1 MCRWLLAAVL
11 SSFIQCA
18 FAAPS
23 PACSAPVY
31 HRLDF
36 WLGDWD
42 TYEANGKGPSEA
54 RNRVTSILGGCV
66 ILEHYEGAN
75 GTVGESFTIYD
86 ASRKVWHQTWV
97 TNRGQLLVLEG
108 GFKGNVLTLW
118 GTRTLTDGQR
128 ELIRGVWKSQAGG
141 VRETAYKS
149 KDDGRTWT
157 LDFDVF
163 FKRYRESK
171 KTSSLR

>member
-1 MCRWLLAAVL
+1 MCKGLMAAVL
-11 SSFIQCA
+11 LGFMQCV

-42 TYEANGKGPSEA
+42 TYEANGQGPSEA
-54 RNRVTSILGGCV
+54 RNHVTSILGGCV
-66 ILEHYEGAN
+66 ILERYQGTN
-75 GTVGESFTIYD
+75 GELGESFTIYD

-108 GFKGNVLTLW
+108 RFKGYELTLQ
-118 GTRTLTDGQR
+118 GVETLAGSER
-128 ELIRGVWKSQAGG
+128 ELIRGIWKPQLDG
-141 VRETAYKS
+141 VREMAYIS
-149 KDDGRTWT
+149 KDGGKTWAV
-157 LDFDVF
+157 DFDIL
-163 FKRYRESK
+163 FKPHRGK
-171 KTSSLR
+171 